1 MSVLDELRRLS
12 AAEDFFSYLGVEY
25 EPRVVQVARLHILR
39 RMGDYLASA
48 PLQQADDFAAREL
61 CRAHLRA
68 AYLDFVESTP
78 IRERL
83 FKVHKDAVSAP
94 ARIRTS

>member
-1 MSVLDELRRLS
+1 MSILDDLRQLS
-12 AAEDFFSYLGVEY
+12 SAEEFFAYLGVEY

-39 RMGDYLASA
+39 RMGQYLERA
-48 PLQQADDFAAREL
+48 PLEQQDDFSTREQ

-83 FKVHKDAVSAP
+83 FKVHRDAIRSA
-94 ARIRTS
+94 